1 MNLFSS
7 RIRHIVACVAIFIA
21 GVFGA
26 PVFAQINSMT
36 SDGWHTWRVPA
47 IESAPEMC
55 CYSWNRGT
63 TRKQGCN
70 LDRHDGGFSTAP
82 DVIAASTDMQI
93 FAHLEDGDVTEI
105 RALSASCPV
114 TSDSPVFD
122 LGAVEAKDSVRWLED
137 HIIAGNKL
145 ASEAITAVAV
155 HEGDAAAKLLLKTAG
170 SDSDQDNREDAIF
183 WMTQVRVA
191 EMSGEIKG
199 FIFDDRDSA
208 IREHAAFAY
217 SQSEAA
223 DIPEVLIRQG
233 RNDHDPD
240 VRSQAWFWLAQT
252 EAAESEAAIRQAMR
266 EDDDE
271 DVRQEAVFALSQL
284 PGDRAVKALA
294 EILEDSGLDMEIRE
308 QALFWLAQTE
318 SDEAFEYIDRILSD
332 N

>member
-1 MNLFSS
+1 MNRFGS
-7 RIRHIVACVAIFIA
+7 RNRHIVAWVAIVIA
-21 GVFGA
+21 GGFSS

-36 SDGWHTWRVPA
+36 NDGWHTWRVPA
-47 IESAPEMC
+47 IGSAPEMC

-63 TRKQGCN
+63 TKKQGCD
-70 LDRHDGGFSTAP
+70 LDRHNGGFGTAS
-82 DVIAASTDMQI
+82 DVIAASTDLQI
-93 FAHLEDGDVTEI
+93 FAHLKDGDVTEI

-137 HIIAGNKL
+137 HITAGNKL
-145 ASEAITAVAV
+145 ASEAIAAVAV
-155 HEGDAAAKLLLKTAG
+155 HEGDAAARLLLKTAG

-191 EMSGEIKG
+191 EMSDEIKG

-223 DIPEVLIRQG
+223 DIPQVLIRQG

-266 EDDDE
+266 DDDNE

-284 PGDRAVKALA
+284 PDDRALKALA
-294 EILEDSGLDMEIRE
+294 EILEDSDLDMEIRE